1 MKIMRKGIVVV
12 AVLSMLLSCN
22 GGNAGVTSLDYPEYS
37 DLAFAMVQSA
47 KDELAT
53 AKSVNDV
60 IDVERHLTTALFDFF
75 IEYEEEINNDSVN
88 SEVFYA
94 RFDSLMS
101 DFNSALEKR
110 KTEVPL
116 FEQL

>member
-1 MKIMRKGIVVV
+1 MRKGFVLV
-12 AVLSMLLSCN
+12 AVLSMLFSCN
-22 GGNAGVTSLDYPEYS
+22 SGNVGVTSSDSPEYS

-53 AKSVNDV
+53 ANTVNDV
-60 IDVERHLTTALFDFF
+60 IDIEKHLTTALFDFF

-101 DFNSALEKR
+101 DFNSALEER